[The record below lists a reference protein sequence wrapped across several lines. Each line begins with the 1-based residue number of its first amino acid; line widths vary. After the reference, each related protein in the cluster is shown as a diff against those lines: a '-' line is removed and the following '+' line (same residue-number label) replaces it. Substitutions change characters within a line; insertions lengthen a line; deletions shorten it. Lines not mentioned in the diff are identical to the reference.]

1 MSRNSMTRFACLGA
15 TLVFSVVSH
24 AAMATTDSDPDARR
38 SVVRFAD
45 LDITHAEGAAAL
57 YKRIAHAAREV
68 CGPVLSMDEL
78 RSRWPDPV
86 TLKCETQAIARGVGD
101 VNAPALT
108 AYYEMKAQS
117 AR

>member
-1 MSRNSMTRFACLGA
+1 MSRSSMTRFAYLGA
-15 TLVFSVVSH
+15 TLVFSLVSH
-24 AAMATTDSDPDARR
+24 AAIASPDSESDVRR

-45 LDITHAEGAAAL
+45 LDITHTEGAAVL
-57 YKRIAHAAREV
+57 YRRIANAARDV

-78 RSRWPDPV
+78 RSQWPD
-86 TLKCETQAIARGVGD
+86 TAIRKCQTQAIARGVDD

-108 AYYEMKAQS
+108 AYYQLKAQS